1 MKLQFAAW
9 PEVEEYLTTNA
20 GIIVPIGSTE
30 QHGPTGLMGTDYII
44 PSAMAKAISERT
56 GICSTPPVTFG
67 MAQHHLGFPGTISL
81 RPSTYVSVL
90 VDVMQ
95 SLARHGFRRIVFLNG
110 HGGNIAPALTA
121 MNEFYAGT
129 SFHLEGEH
137 RDVLCKLISWWM
149 PPKTA
154 AEITEIFGDGDGAH
168 ATASE
173 IAVTQFLHSKY
184 IKQASPDLPQAR
196 KGTVSDIHNAY
207 DYRHR
212 FADGRIGSDVRL
224 CSPESGQRVFE
235 VATREIADECAAFFS
250 AKG

>member
-9 PEVEEYLTTNA
+9 PEVEEYLRANA

-44 PSAMAKAISERT
+44 PSAMAEAISERT
-56 GICSTPPVTFG
+56 GICCTPPITFG

-90 VDVMQ
+90 VDVIQ

-110 HGGNIAPALTA
+110 HGGNIAPVLTA
-121 MNEFYAGT
+121 MNEFYAGI
-129 SFHLEGEH
+129 SFHREGGH

-173 IAVTQFLHSKY
+173 IAVTQFLHSRY
-184 IKQASPDLPQAR
+184 IKPVPADLRPAR
-196 KGTVSDIHNAY
+196 KGAVSDIHNAY
-207 DYRHR
+207 DYRDR
-212 FADGRIGSDVRL
+212 FIDGRIGSDVRL
-224 CSPESGQRVFE
+224 CTPEGGQRVFD
-235 VATREIADECAAFFS
+235 VATDEIAEECMAFFS
-250 AKG
+250 S